1 MYPSHINL
9 SYKLKVS
16 ERLYTKTMPI
26 FKDVDITNA
35 TCGKK
40 KKVKLFL
47 PIVRSR
53 KIFLYTTRNI
63 FPEKTTLL
71 DIKQTTKYP
80 KMSFF

>member
-40 KKVKLFL
+40 KEGKTFPTDCQVKENF
-47 PIVRSR
+47 S
-53 KIFLYTTRNI
+53 LY
-63 FPEKTTLL
+63 
-71 DIKQTTKYP
+71 Y
-80 KMSFF
+80 